1 MVRKLVSLVNIVCIM
16 ILGITIY
23 LDNNQGFAQGEFK
36 EEIAQTEVETYNHPV
51 ASPEERV
58 YAAALNK
65 MGINVSLT
73 GEQMGRDISASRS
86 LTHCK
91 AIVYQALKSLP
102 QEHVSEIKHL
112 TLRMSDSGN
121 RGLGGGHS
129 VIVRCGNVSDS
140 ELVAVMVHE
149 MGHIVD
155 IGLLDGDFFSGKSEF
170 LDGNIPIYNDDL
182 SLGFYRISWKNSSE
196 MREGV
201 SSADFVTG
209 YATTDPFEDFAES
222 YIMYVLHGTE
232 FRMMARWND
241 SLQAKYDYIKVN
253 IFDNK
258 EFTGLARDFS
268 VGSRVYDS
276 TLISY
281 DIKKFL
287 KD

>member
-23 LDNNQGFAQGEFK
+23 LDNNQGFAQGKF
-36 EEIAQTEVETYNHPV
+36 EEDIAQTEVETYNHFA
-51 ASPEERV
+51 ASPEERL
-58 YAAALNK
+58 YAAALNE

-73 GEQMGRDISASRS
+73 GEQMGQDISASRS

-91 AIVYQALKSLP
+91 AIVYQTLKSLP
-102 QEHVSEIKHL
+102 QGHVSEVKHL

-129 VIVRCGNVSDS
+129 IIIRCGNVSDS

-155 IGLLDGDFFSGKSEF
+155 IGLLNGDFFSGKSEF

-196 MREGV
+196 MRAESGP
-201 SSADFVTG
+201 ADFVTG
-209 YATTDPFEDFAES
+209 YAMTDPFEDFAES
-222 YIMYVLHGTE
+222 YIMYTLHGTE

-258 EFTGLARDFS
+258 EFTSLAGDFS

-281 DIKKFL
+281 DMKKFL